1 MEIKKQFHYL
11 SGTFGP
17 PKVGKTTIVNQLIH
31 KNLRNATSPLL
42 KMILNTLPH
51 MVIAHVY
58 AYLLTHVVVMTFQL

>member
-11 SGTFGP
+11 IGTFGP

-31 KNLRNATSPLL
+31 KKFTKRYIPTTENDIEYITSYG
-42 KMILNTLPH
+42 
-51 MVIAHVY
+51 IAHIY